1 MHRACKISLSGSG
14 LISDRTIGLLKVLSF
29 ICISLPLVQVKTFA
43 YYSYPLL
50 APLLLFYDVEFQNIA
65 HFTIR
70 AQLRKLELNENLSKS
85 SNTITM

>member
-1 MHRACKISLSGSG
+1 MQDTHVSIWPNKWSYNWFIKGFIFHLYFF
-14 LISDRTIGLLKVLSF
+14 TIGS
-29 ICISLPLVQVKTFA
+29 SEDFA

-50 APLLLFYDVEFQNIA
+50 APPPLFYDIEFQNIA
-65 HFTIR
+65 YFTIR